1 MRNDILLKVI
11 NDTVDSCEYSSDF
24 KNALKQYV
32 INKFDTNVS
41 DNDLKTVLYLLDVEE
56 ED

>member
-1 MRNDILLKVI
+1 MRNDRVGTVI
-11 NDTVDSCEYSSDF
+11 NDTVDNCEYSSDF

-41 DNDLKTVLYLLDVEE
+41 DNDLKNVLYLLDVEE